1 MAQMKEQ
8 IKSPEKELSN
18 EEIDNLSEAE
28 FETLVI
34 RILTQLIETGS
45 KMKEEMK
52 VIQRKIGKI
61 YREPTVKGKKPGLK
75 STI

>member
-1 MAQMKEQ
+1 MEQ
-8 IKSPEKELSN
+8 IKEQNRTPEKELSN

>member
-1 MAQMKEQ
+1 MEQ
-8 IKSPEKELSN
+8 IKEQNRTPEKELSN

-52 VIQRKIGKI
+52 VIHRKIGKI